1 MFKIYF
7 DLCRKEET
15 RVLKYTGITVNYRK
29 AGTLALISKKEA
41 AL

>member
-1 MFKIYF
+1 MFKIHF
-7 DLCRKEET
+7 NLCRKEET

-29 AGTLALISKKEA
+29 AGNLALIFKKEA